1 MSNYDTWFPKWG
13 DIPAAIGL
21 LSRLPVRVDTQQAQA
36 RGAHPSWAYGLAGAL
51 LGALAALA
59 AWAGL
64 VLGLPSLAI
73 GLLVVG
79 TTAWVTGAMHY
90 DGLADSLDGLWGGWS
105 PKQRLDIMKDSHIG
119 VYGVVGLTCILGLQA
134 ALYGQLAAQS
144 LWPILG
150 VMALSRAMMVPLMT
164 ALPNARGTGL
174 SASVG
179 RPAPQTASLALALGA
194 AVAALS
200 GAWPALIGAPLGAW
214 AVAIVAKRKIGGQTG
229 DILGACQQCAETCA
243 LICLVAFL

>member
-1 MSNYDTWFPKWG
+1 MSNSDTWFPKWD

-134 ALYGQLAAQS
+134 TLYGQLAAQS

-164 ALPNARGTGL
+164 ALPNARGKGL

-179 RPAPQTASLALALGA
+179 RPAPQTAILAVALGGA
-194 AVAALS
+194 IAALS
-200 GAWPALIGAPLGAW
+200 GAWPALIGAPLGAL
-214 AVAIVAKRKIGGQTG
+214 AVAIIAKRKIGGQTG

>member
-1 MSNYDTWFPKWG
+1 
-13 DIPAAIGL
+13 
-21 LSRLPVRVDTQQAQA
+21 
-36 RGAHPSWAYGLAGAL
+36 
-51 LGALAALA
+51 
-59 AWAGL
+59 
-64 VLGLPSLAI
+64 
-73 GLLVVG
+73 
-79 TTAWVTGAMHY
+79 MHY

-105 PKQRLDIMKDSHIG
+105 QKQRLDIMKDSHIG

-164 ALPNARGTGL
+164 APNARGTGL

-179 RPAPQTASLALALGA
+179 RPAPQTAILAVALGGA
-194 AVAALS
+194 IAALS
-200 GAWPALIGAPLGAW
+200 GALPALIGAPLGAL
-214 AVAIVAKRKIGGQTG
+214 AVAIIAKRKIGGQTG

>member
-1 MSNYDTWFPKWG
+1 M
-13 DIPAAIGL
+13 
-21 LSRLPVRVDTQQAQA
+21 PVRVETQQAQA

-164 ALPNARGTGL
+164 ALPNAPRDGIIRQRWPP
-174 SASVG
+174 
-179 RPAPQTASLALALGA
+179 RPANCQPSPCAWGGGCGLERRLACLDRGASWRLGRRC
-194 AVAALS
+194 
-200 GAWPALIGAPLGAW
+200 
-214 AVAIVAKRKIGGQTG
+214 IVAKRKIGGQTG

>member
-1 MSNYDTWFPKWG
+1 
-13 DIPAAIGL
+13 
-21 LSRLPVRVDTQQAQA
+21 
-36 RGAHPSWAYGLAGAL
+36 
-51 LGALAALA
+51 
-59 AWAGL
+59 
-64 VLGLPSLAI
+64 LGLPSLAI

-134 ALYGQLAAQS
+134 TLYGQLAAQS

-214 AVAIVAKRKIGGQTG
+214 AVAAIAKRKIGGQTG